1 MQTAEG
7 ALAPCIVNE
16 QVGKLKVFN
25 FQIQKTRA
33 CSVEPFD
40 KVTNVREQ
48 SSVFH
53 NLKLDRI
60 FWLVEGVFSV
70 CFGLTRELGF
80 HILLTSLTPKAV
92 EV

>member
-1 MQTAEG
+1 MNTLKYKTSLLMQTVEG
-7 ALAPCIVNE
+7 ALALCIVND

-25 FQIQKTRA
+25 FQIQKTRVR
-33 CSVEPFD
+33 SIELFD

-60 FWLVEGVFSV
+60 FRLVESVFSV
-70 CFGLTRELGF
+70 FVL
-80 HILLTSLTPKAV
+80 H
-92 EV
+92 